1 MCRSIH
7 WPEASDQRS
16 TGGIRVGIRLPEQRG
31 RIYWRLPIALLAVV
45 LTVGFSCSKKSEADL
60 ANEAL
65 QQGIAAQNAGRLAEA
80 EADYR
85 EVLVHDP
92 NNKYAYFDLGLI
104 DQTNGALASA
114 ESNYRLALSIDP
126 GFTNALFNLA
136 IVRHD
141 LGDLKESIAL
151 YRQVIKIQ
159 PDYASAHLNLGFA
172 LIEAH
177 QDVEGQA
184 ELKTAVQL
192 DPSLASRVKGV
203 DAQPS
208 P

>member
-1 MCRSIH
+1 
-7 WPEASDQRS
+7 
-16 TGGIRVGIRLPEQRG
+16 VGMRLPDGGG
-31 RIYWRLPIALLAVV
+31 RIYWRLPIALLAVI

-65 QQGIAAQNAGRLAEA
+65 QRGIAAQNAGRLAEA

-126 GFTNALFNLA
+126 KFVSALFNLA

-141 LGDLKESIAL
+141 SGDLKESISL

-177 QDVEGQA
+177 QDVEGNA
-184 ELKTAVQL
+184 ELKIAVQL

-203 DAQPS
+203 KVEPS
-208 P
+208 PAASESPSASPS

>member
-1 MCRSIH
+1 
-7 WPEASDQRS
+7 
-16 TGGIRVGIRLPEQRG
+16 VGIRLPDGRG

-65 QQGIAAQNAGRLAEA
+65 QQGIAAQQAGRLPEA
-80 EADYR
+80 AADYR

-92 NNKYAYFDLGLI
+92 NNKYAYYDLGTI

-114 ESNYRLALSIDP
+114 ESNYRFALNIDP
-126 GFTNALFNLA
+126 KFTDALYNLA

-141 LGDLKESIAL
+141 LGDLKESISL
-151 YRQVIKIQ
+151 YRQVIKVQ
-159 PDYASAHLNLGFA
+159 PDNASAHLNLGFA

-177 QDVEGQA
+177 QKPEGKA
-184 ELKTAVQL
+184 ELQVAVQL
-192 DPSLASRVKGV
+192 NPDFANRVKAV
-203 DAQPS
+203 AAEPS
-208 P
+208 PNPRGSVSPSSSPS

>member
-1 MCRSIH
+1 MDSRGV
-7 WPEASDQRS
+7 Q
-16 TGGIRVGIRLPEQRG
+16 VGIRLPSGRG
-31 RIYWRLPIALLAVV
+31 RTYWRPPIALLAVV

-65 QQGIAAQNAGRLAEA
+65 QQGIAAQNAGQLAEA
-80 EADYR
+80 AAAYR

-126 GFTNALFNLA
+126 QFVSALFNLA

-151 YRQVIKIQ
+151 YRQAIKIQ
-159 PDYASAHLNLGFA
+159 PDYANAHLNLGFA

-177 QDVEGQA
+177 QDVEGNA
-184 ELKTAVQL
+184 ELKIAVQL

-203 DAQPS
+203 KVEPS
-208 P
+208 PAVSESPSASPS